1 MNIFNELELNTENP
15 AVLSIKKT
23 EKSQMIAIGLGKG
36 AILKKHKTGVSTN
49 LVVIKGAIEF
59 HINDEK
65 LNFNA
70 GDVHEIPVEM
80 EHEVVGLEQENIFIL
95 TKEL

>member
-1 MNIFNELELNTENP
+1 MNIFQNLELNSENP

-36 AILKKHKTGVSTN
+36 AILKKHKTGVPTN
-49 LVVIKGAIEF
+49 LVVVQGSIEF
-59 HINDEK
+59 LINGET
-65 LNFNA
+65 LFFQA
-70 GDVHEIPVEM
+70 GDVYEIPVEVP
-80 EHEVVGLEQENIFIL
+80 HEVVGLEQENIFIL